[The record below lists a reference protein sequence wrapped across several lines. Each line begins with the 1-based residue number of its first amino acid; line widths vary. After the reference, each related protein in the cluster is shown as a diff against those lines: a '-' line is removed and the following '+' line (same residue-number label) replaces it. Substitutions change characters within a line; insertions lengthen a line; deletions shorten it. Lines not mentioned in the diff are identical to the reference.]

1 MNPAPAIDIDQAF
14 RTHGH
19 QVQRRATQMLGS
31 EDDAGEILQE
41 VFTLLLERP
50 TSYRG
55 QSTLSTWLY
64 GVTTRLCLNRIKK
77 QRNRRRLRHLFLRR
91 RPALAAVNQEGQTM
105 VRQMLERVPY
115 ELAEI
120 ATYHYLDEMSQAE
133 IATMIGCSRRT
144 VGHRLKA
151 FQQQAKRWQEQT

>member
-1 MNPAPAIDIDQAF
+1 MNPATSTIDIEHAF

-19 QVQRRATQMLGS
+19 QVQRRATQMLGN
-31 EDDAGEILQE
+31 DDEAGEILQE
-41 VFTLLLERP
+41 VFALLLERP

-64 GVTTRLCLNRIKK
+64 GVTTRLCLNHIKK
-77 QRNRRRLRHLFLRR
+77 QRNRQRLRNLFLRR
-91 RPALAAVNQEGQTM
+91 KTPSTDSLEQRTM
-105 VRQMLERVPY
+105 VRQILEQVPF

-133 IATMIGCSRRT
+133 IATMVGCSRRT
-144 VGHRLKA
+144 VGHRLEQ
-151 FQQQAKRWQEQT
+151 FQHRAKRWQEQV